1 MKAKLIIAGWLIS
14 LMCMATDNIVQ
25 ALIALC
31 CFGAASLLLEKNK
44 QEVKDEIQKLDKW
57 CYKQIKKHSYK

>member
-14 LMCMATDNIVQ
+14 LMCMPTDNIVQ

-31 CFGAASLLLEKNK
+31 CFGASSLLLEKNK
-44 QEVKDEIQKLDKW
+44 QEIKDEVNKLDKW
-57 CYKQIKKHSYK
+57 IVRLYKKSYK